1 VTVDR
6 LAGGHHL
13 RQMRMVD
20 RPVGC
25 HHFRSARLAEM
36 AAGTDLT
43 ITDDLIALSEPAALD
58 SQAWDSH
65 LDLLRT
71 GYPEWTFDAGY
82 LDA

>member
-1 VTVDR
+1 
-6 LAGGHHL
+6 
-13 RQMRMVD
+13 
-20 RPVGC
+20 
-25 HHFRSARLAEM
+25 M

-71 GYPEWTFDAGY
+71 GYTEWTFDAGY